1 MFLKKKYIKPEQN
14 QQHYELSNTNA
25 ACAFDVTLSD
35 NSSCTATGSS
45 AEGMGG
51 VVLFLNKEM
60 GCLHDPKIF
69 EFYCYQNGSSDD
81 GANVFNS

>member
-1 MFLKKKYIKPEQN
+1 MKKYVKPELILE
-14 QQHYELSNTNA
+14 HYELSNTIA
-25 ACAFDVTLSD
+25 ACAFDLTLSD
-35 NSSCTATGSS
+35 SSSCTATGSS
-45 AEGMGG
+45 ADGMGG

-69 EFYCYQNGSSDD
+69 EFYCYQNGSGDG